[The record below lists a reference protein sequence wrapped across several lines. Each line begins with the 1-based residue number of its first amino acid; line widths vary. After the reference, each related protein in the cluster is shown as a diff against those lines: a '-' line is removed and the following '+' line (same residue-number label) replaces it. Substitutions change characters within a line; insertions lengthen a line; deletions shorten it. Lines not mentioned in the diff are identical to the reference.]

1 MKVHEKAKLYDSLI
15 KDYEELINEM
25 RQHCESIKTIQDRED
40 LKEMKQ
46 NDISIYYPLLA
57 GTYQGSNFGLDLK
70 IGRAQSNLKWYKG
83 IK

>member
-1 MKVHEKAKLYDSLI
+1 MKIHEKAKLYDSLI

-46 NDISIYYPLLA
+46 NNISNYYPLLA

-70 IGRAQSNLKWYKG
+70 IGRAQSNLKWYKS

>member
-15 KDYEELINEM
+15 TDYEELINEM
-25 RQHCESIKTIQDRED
+25 RQHCESIKTIQDRKD
-40 LKEMKQ
+40 LVEMKQ

-70 IGRAQSNLKWYKG
+70 IGRAQSNLKWYKS

>member
-1 MKVHEKAKLYDSLI
+1 MKIHEKAKLYDSLI

-46 NDISIYYPLLA
+46 NNISNYYPLLA

>member
-1 MKVHEKAKLYDSLI
+1 MKIHEKARLYDELL
-15 KDYEELINEM
+15 KDYEELVNEM
-25 RQHCESIKTIQDRED
+25 RKHCESIKTIQDRED

-46 NDISIYYPLLA
+46 KDTSIYYPLLA

>member
-15 KDYEELINEM
+15 KDYEELITEM
-25 RQHCESIKTIQDRED
+25 QNHSNSIKEIETRED
-40 LKEMKQ
+40 LKEMKE
-46 NDISIYYPLLA
+46 NNVSTYYPLLA

-70 IGRAQSNLKWYKG
+70 ISRAQSNLKWYKG

>member
-25 RQHCESIKTIQDRED
+25 KLHSESIKSIQDRED
-40 LKEMKQ
+40 LKELKQ
-46 NDISIYYPLLA
+46 KDISIYYPMLS
-57 GTYQGSNFGLDLK
+57 GTYQGSNFGLDIK
-70 IGRAQSNLKWYKG
+70 IGIAQSNLEWYKR

>member
-1 MKVHEKAKLYDSLI
+1 MKIHEKARLYDELL

-25 RQHCESIKTIQDRED
+25 RKHCESIKTIQDRED

>member
-1 MKVHEKAKLYDSLI
+1 MKVHEKAKLYDSII

-25 RQHCESIKTIQDRED
+25 KLHSESIKSIQDRED

-46 NDISIYYPLLA
+46 KDISIYYPMLS
-57 GTYQGSNFGLDLK
+57 GTYQGSNLGLDLK
-70 IGRAQSNLKWYKG
+70 IVRAQSNLEWYKS

>member
-25 RQHCESIKTIQDRED
+25 KLHYESIKSIQDRED
-40 LKEMKQ
+40 LVELKQ
-46 NDISIYYPLLA
+46 RDISIYYPMLA
-57 GTYQGSNFGLDLK
+57 GTYQGANCGLDIK
-70 IGRAQSNLKWYKG
+70 ISIANSTLEWYKR

>member
-1 MKVHEKAKLYDSLI
+1 MKVHEKAKLYDAII

-25 RQHCESIKTIQDRED
+25 KLHSDSVKSIQDRED

-46 NDISIYYPLLA
+46 KDISIYYPMLS
-57 GTYQGSNFGLDLK
+57 GTYQGSNIGLDLK
-70 IGRAQSNLKWYKG
+70 IGRAQSNLEWYKS

>member
-15 KDYEELINEM
+15 KDYEELIAEM
-25 RQHCESIKTIQDRED
+25 QNHSNSIKEIEIRED

-46 NDISIYYPLLA
+46 NNISTYYPLLA
-57 GTYQGSNFGLDLK
+57 GTYQGSNYGLDLK
-70 IGRAQSNLKWYKG
+70 IGRAQSNLQWYKS

>member
-15 KDYEELINEM
+15 KDYEELIAEM
-25 RQHCESIKTIQDRED
+25 QNHSNSIKEIEIRED

-46 NDISIYYPLLA
+46 KDISIYYPMLS
-57 GTYQGSNFGLDLK
+57 GTYQGSNIGLDLK
-70 IGRAQSNLKWYKG
+70 IGRAQSNLKWYKS

>member
-1 MKVHEKAKLYDSLI
+1 
-15 KDYEELINEM
+15 
-25 RQHCESIKTIQDRED
+25 
-40 LKEMKQ
+40 MKQ

>member
-1 MKVHEKAKLYDSLI
+1 MKIHEKAKLYDSLI
-15 KDYEELINEM
+15 TDYEELINEM
-25 RQHCESIKTIQDRED
+25 RQHCESIKKIQDRED
-40 LKEMKQ
+40 LKELKQ
-46 NDISIYYPLLA
+46 NNISSYYPLLA